1 MTDVTAT
8 LAAPEPLE
16 PTANSKHANALR
28 LEALRDTV
36 KTLPTHPGVYR
47 MLDAAGAVLYVG
59 KAKVLKNRVN
69 SYFAKQVDSPKTKAL
84 VARIHA
90 IEVTITAS
98 ETEALLLEQTLI
110 KSLKPPF
117 NILLRDDKSYPSVL
131 LTEGDAWPR
140 LGFHRGPKKQKGR
153 YFGPFPSSVSVRDS
167 LNLLQKLFQVRQC
180 EDSFFRN
187 RTRPCLQHQIGRCRA
202 PCVGLVSDED
212 YRRDVINTRLFL
224 EGRNAEVTDGLIAR
238 MDMAAEALDFESA
251 ARYRDQLSAL
261 RRIQEQQF
269 VLNDLGSADVY
280 GVAAQ
285 PGGVCVSVLQVRD
298 GRVLGSKNW
307 HPSVFGET
315 AIEDIL
321 AEFLPSYYLQIGA
334 GRELPREI
342 ITPVALADDA
352 VLSDALRQHFG
363 REVEIKSR
371 VRETRAAWL
380 TMAQRNAESA
390 LTAKLSHRGHT
401 AMRFAELQRVL
412 ALEKPI
418 KRMECFDI
426 SHTMGE
432 ATVASCVVFD
442 GEGPRSS
449 DYRRFNIEGITPGD
463 DYAAMHQ
470 ALTRRYSKLD
480 PNDERLPDV
489 LFIDGGKG
497 QLSQAID
504 VLATLGIISVQLI
517 GIAKGEGRKPGLETL
532 HFPDKEPLNLDA
544 QSPALHLTQHIRDEA
559 HRFAITGHRARRAKA
574 RKTSTLEGIDGIGP
588 ARRRALIQ
596 HFGGLQEVL
605 RASAHDLARV
615 NGISDALAQSLYAAL
630 HSH

>member
-1 MTDVTAT
+1 MSDVTAT
-8 LAAPEPLE
+8 LSAVEQHDPRSNAQRLAAL
-16 PTANSKHANALR
+16 S
-28 LEALRDTV
+28 DTV
-36 KTLPTHPGVYR
+36 KTLPTDPGIYR
-47 MLDAAGAVLYVG
+47 MLDASGAVLYVG

-69 SYFAKQVDSPKTKAL
+69 SYFAKNVDSPKTRAL
-84 VARIHA
+84 VARIHG
-90 IEVTITAS
+90 IDVTITAS

-131 LTEGDAWPR
+131 LTEGDSWPR
-140 LGFHRGPKKQKGR
+140 LSFHRGTKKQKGR
-153 YFGPFPSSVSVRDS
+153 YFGPFPSSVAVRDS

-180 EDSFFRN
+180 EDSVFRN

-202 PCVGLVSDED
+202 PCVGLVSDDD

-224 EGRNAEVTDGLIAR
+224 EGRNAEVTDDLIAR
-238 MDMAAEALDFESA
+238 MDMAADTQNYESA

-261 RRIQEQQF
+261 RRVQEQQF
-269 VLNDLGSADVY
+269 VLNDLGSADVF

-285 PGGVCVSVLQVRD
+285 PGGVCVTVLQVRD
-298 GRVLGSKNW
+298 GRVLGTKAW
-307 HPSVFGET
+307 HPGVFGET

-321 AEFLPSYYLQIGA
+321 SEFLPSYYLQIGA
-334 GRELPREI
+334 SRELPREI
-342 ITPVALADDA
+342 ITPVALADDT
-352 VLSDALRQHFG
+352 VLADALRQHFG

-390 LTAKLSHRGHT
+390 LASKLSHRGHT
-401 AMRFAELQRVL
+401 AMRFADLQRVL
-412 ALEKPI
+412 ALAKPI

-442 GEGPRSS
+442 AEGPRSS
-449 DYRRFNIEGITPGD
+449 DYRRFNIDGITPGD

-470 ALTRRYSKLD
+470 ALMRRYSKLD
-480 PNDERLPDV
+480 ANDERLPDV

-504 VLATLGIISVQLI
+504 VLATLGISSVQLVS
-517 GIAKGEGRKPGLETL
+517 IAKGEGRKPGLETL
-532 HFPDKEPLNLDA
+532 HFPDRAPLNLDA

-574 RKTSTLEGIDGIGP
+574 RKTSTLEGIEGIGP

-615 NGISDALAQSLYAAL
+615 NGISESLAQSLYAAL

>member
-1 MTDVTAT
+1 MSDVTAT
-8 LAAPEPLE
+8 LADLSALDA
-16 PTANSKHANALR
+16 THDAQRLAN
-28 LEALRDTV
+28 LRDTI
-36 KTLPTHPGVYR
+36 KTLPNDPGIYR
-47 MLDAAGAVLYVG
+47 MLDASGAVLYVG

-69 SYFAKQVDSPKTKAL
+69 SYVAKQVDSPKTRAL

-131 LTEGDAWPR
+131 LTEGDDWPR
-140 LGFHRGPKKQKGR
+140 LSFHRGTKRKKGR
-153 YFGPFPSSVSVRDS
+153 YFGPFPSSVAVRDS

-187 RTRPCLQHQIGRCRA
+187 RARPCLQHQIGRCRA

-212 YRRDVINTRLFL
+212 YRRDVMNTRLFL
-224 EGRNAEVTDGLIAR
+224 EGRNAEVTDNLIAR
-238 MDMAAEALDFESA
+238 MDMAAETLDFEAA
-251 ARYRDQLSAL
+251 ARYRDQLTAL
-261 RRIQEQQF
+261 RRVQEQQF
-269 VLNDLGSADVY
+269 VLSDVGSADVF

-285 PGGVCVSVLQVRD
+285 PGGVCVSVLQVRE
-298 GRVLGSKNW
+298 GRVLGSKSW

-315 AIEDIL
+315 AVADIL
-321 AEFLPSYYLQIGA
+321 SEFLPSYYLQIGG
-334 GRELPREI
+334 GRVLPREI
-342 ITPVALADDA
+342 IVPVDLADDS
-352 VLSDALRQHFG
+352 VLADALRQQFG

-401 AMRFAELQRVL
+401 AARFAELQRVL
-412 ALEKPI
+412 ALPKPI
-418 KRMECFDI
+418 ARMECFDI

-442 GEGPRSS
+442 AEGPRVK
-449 DYRRFNIEGITPGD
+449 DYRRFNIDGITPGD

-470 ALTRRYSKLD
+470 ALMRRYSKLGAA
-480 PNDERLPDV
+480 DERLPDV

-497 QLSQAID
+497 QLRQAIE
-504 VLATLGIISVQLI
+504 VFETLGITSVQLVS
-517 GIAKGEGRKPGLETL
+517 IAKGEGRKPGLETL
-532 HFPDKEPLNLDA
+532 HFPDREPLNLDA
-544 QSPALHLTQHIRDEA
+544 QSSALHLTQHIRDEA

-574 RKTSTLEGIDGIGP
+574 RKTSSLEGIDGVGP

-596 HFGGLQEVL
+596 HFGGLPEVL

-615 NGISDALAQSLYAAL
+615 NGISESLAQTIYAAL

>member
-1 MTDVTAT
+1 MSDVTASLT
-8 LAAPEPLE
+8 DLSARDATHDAQRLA
-16 PTANSKHANALR
+16 N
-28 LEALRDTV
+28 LRDTI
-36 KTLPTHPGVYR
+36 KTLPNDPGIYR
-47 MLDAAGAVLYVG
+47 MLDASGAVLYVG

-69 SYFAKQVDSPKTKAL
+69 SYVAKQVDSPKTRAL
-84 VARIHA
+84 VARIAA

-131 LTEGDAWPR
+131 LTEGDDWPR
-140 LGFHRGPKKQKGR
+140 LSFHRGTKRKKGR
-153 YFGPFPSSVSVRDS
+153 YFGPFPSSVAVRDS

-187 RTRPCLQHQIGRCRA
+187 RARPCLQHQIGRCRA

-212 YRRDVINTRLFL
+212 YRRDVMNTRLFL
-224 EGRNAEVTDGLIAR
+224 EGRNAEVTDNLIAR
-238 MDMAAEALDFESA
+238 MEMAAETLDFEAA

-261 RRIQEQQF
+261 RRVQEQQF
-269 VLNDLGSADVY
+269 VLSDVGSADVF

-285 PGGVCVSVLQVRD
+285 PGGVCVSVLQVRE
-298 GRVLGSKNW
+298 GRVLGSKSW

-315 AIEDIL
+315 AVADIL
-321 AEFLPSYYLQIGA
+321 SEFLPSYYLQIGG
-334 GRELPREI
+334 GRVLPREI
-342 ITPVALADDA
+342 IVPVDLADDV
-352 VLSDALRQHFG
+352 VLADALRQQFG
-363 REVEIKSR
+363 REIDIKSR

-401 AMRFAELQRVL
+401 AARFAELQRVL
-412 ALEKPI
+412 ALAKPI
-418 KRMECFDI
+418 ARMECFDI

-442 GEGPRSS
+442 AEGPRVK
-449 DYRRFNIEGITPGD
+449 DYRRFNIDGITPGD

-470 ALTRRYSKLD
+470 ALMRRYSKLGAA
-480 PNDERLPDV
+480 DERLPDV

-497 QLSQAID
+497 QLRQAIE
-504 VLATLGIISVQLI
+504 VFETLGITSVQLVS
-517 GIAKGEGRKPGLETL
+517 IAKGEGRKPGLETL
-532 HFPDKEPLNLDA
+532 HFPDREPLNLDA
-544 QSPALHLTQHIRDEA
+544 QSLALHLTQHIRDEA

-574 RKTSTLEGIDGIGP
+574 RKTSSLEGIDGVGP

-596 HFGGLQEVL
+596 HFGGLPEVL

-615 NGISDALAQSLYAAL
+615 SGISESLAQTIYAAL

>member
-1 MTDVTAT
+1 MTDVTAPLT
-8 LAAPEPLE
+8 AAEQPDPRHNAQRLAAL
-16 PTANSKHANALR
+16 S
-28 LEALRDTV
+28 DTV
-36 KTLPTHPGVYR
+36 KTLPNDPGIYR

-69 SYFAKQVDSPKTKAL
+69 SYFAKNVDSPKTRAL

-90 IEVTITAS
+90 IDVTITAS

-131 LTEGDAWPR
+131 LSEGDTWPR
-140 LGFHRGPKKQKGR
+140 LSFHRGPKKQKGR
-153 YFGPFPSSVSVRDS
+153 YFGPFPSSVAVRDS

-180 EDSFFRN
+180 EDSVFRN

-202 PCVGLVSDED
+202 PCVGLVSDDD

-224 EGRNAEVTDGLIAR
+224 EGRNADVTDNLIAR
-238 MDMAAEALDFESA
+238 MDMAADTLDFESA

-261 RRIQEQQF
+261 RRVQEQQF
-269 VLNDLGSADVY
+269 VLNDLGSADIF
-280 GVAAQ
+280 GVVAQ

-298 GRVLGSKNW
+298 GRVLGSKAW
-307 HPSVFGET
+307 HPSMFGET

-352 VLSDALRQHFG
+352 VLADALRQHFG

-390 LTAKLSHRGHT
+390 LAAKLSHRGHT
-401 AMRFAELQRVL
+401 AMRFADLQRVL
-412 ALEKPI
+412 ALAEPI

-442 GEGPRSS
+442 AEGPRSS

-470 ALTRRYSKLD
+470 ALMRRYSKLG
-480 PNDERLPDV
+480 PSDERLPDV

-504 VLATLGIISVQLI
+504 VLATLGITSVQLV

-532 HFPDKEPLNLDA
+532 HFPEREALNLDA

-559 HRFAITGHRARRAKA
+559 HRFAITGHRARRAKT
-574 RKTSTLEGIDGIGP
+574 RKTSTLEGIEGIGP
-588 ARRRALIQ
+588 ARRRALIL

-615 NGISDALAQSLYAAL
+615 NGISESLAQSLYAAL

>member
-1 MTDVTAT
+1 MSDVTAELSAVVVIDPIRNGQRLAT
-8 LAAPEPLE
+8 LA
-16 PTANSKHANALR
+16 
-28 LEALRDTV
+28 DTV
-36 KTLPTHPGVYR
+36 KTLPNDPGIYR
-47 MLDAAGAVLYVG
+47 MLDASGAVLYVG

-69 SYFAKQVDSPKTKAL
+69 SYFAKQVDSPKTRAL
-84 VARIHA
+84 VARIYA

-117 NILLRDDKSYPSVL
+117 NILLRDDKSYPSLL
-131 LTEGDAWPR
+131 LTEADATPR
-140 LGFHRGPKKQKGR
+140 LSFHRGPKRQKGR
-153 YFGPFPSSVSVRDS
+153 YFGPFPSSVAVRDS

-180 EDSFFRN
+180 EDSMFRN

-212 YRRDVINTRLFL
+212 YRRDVANTRLFL
-224 EGRNAEVTDGLIAR
+224 EGRNQEVTDNLIAR
-238 MDMAAEALDFESA
+238 MGMAADSLDFEAA
-251 ARYRDQLSAL
+251 ARYRDQLTAL
-261 RRIQEQQF
+261 RRVQEQQF
-269 VLNDLGSADVY
+269 VLSDVGSADVF

-285 PGGVCVSVLQVRD
+285 PGGVCVSVLQVRE
-298 GRVLGSKNW
+298 GRVLGSKSW
-307 HPSVFGET
+307 HPGVFGET
-315 AIEDIL
+315 AVADIL
-321 AEFLPSYYLQIGA
+321 SEFLPSYYLQIGG
-334 GRELPREI
+334 GRVLPREI
-342 ITPVALADDA
+342 IVPVDLADDA
-352 VLSDALRQHFG
+352 VLADALRQHFG
-363 REVEIKSR
+363 REVDIKSR

-401 AMRFAELQRVL
+401 AARFAELQRVL
-412 ALEKPI
+412 ALPKPI
-418 KRMECFDI
+418 ARMECFDI

-442 GEGPRSS
+442 AEGPRVK
-449 DYRRFNIEGITPGD
+449 DYRRFNIDGITPGD

-470 ALTRRYSKLD
+470 ALMRRYGKRGAA
-480 PNDERLPDV
+480 DEHLPDV

-504 VLATLGIISVQLI
+504 VFATLGITSVQLVS
-517 GIAKGEGRKPGLETL
+517 IAKGEGRKPGLETL
-532 HFPDKEPLNLDA
+532 HFPDREPLNLDA
-544 QSPALHLTQHIRDEA
+544 QSSALHLTQHIRDEA

-574 RKTSTLEGIDGIGP
+574 RKTSSLEGINGVGP
-588 ARRRALIQ
+588 ARRRALIE
-596 HFGGLQEVL
+596 HFGGFSEVM

-615 NGISDALAQSLYAAL
+615 TGISESLAQTIYAAL

>member
-1 MTDVTAT
+1 MSDVTAT
-8 LAAPEPLE
+8 LSAVEQHDPRSNAQRLAAL
-16 PTANSKHANALR
+16 S
-28 LEALRDTV
+28 DTV
-36 KTLPTHPGVYR
+36 KTLPNDPGIYR
-47 MLDAAGAVLYVG
+47 MLDASGAVLYVG

-69 SYFAKQVDSPKTKAL
+69 SYFAKNVDSPKTRAL
-84 VARIHA
+84 VARIHG
-90 IEVTITAS
+90 IDVTITAS

-131 LTEGDAWPR
+131 LTEGDSWPR
-140 LGFHRGPKKQKGR
+140 LSFHRGTKKQKGR
-153 YFGPFPSSVSVRDS
+153 YFGPFPSSVAVRDS

-180 EDSFFRN
+180 EDSVFRN

-202 PCVGLVSDED
+202 PCVGLVSDDD

-224 EGRNAEVTDGLIAR
+224 EGRNAEVTDDLIAR
-238 MDMAAEALDFESA
+238 MDMAADTQNYESA

-261 RRIQEQQF
+261 RRVQEQQF
-269 VLNDLGSADVY
+269 VLNDLGSADVF

-285 PGGVCVSVLQVRD
+285 PGGVCVTVLQVRD
-298 GRVLGSKNW
+298 GRVLGTKAW
-307 HPSVFGET
+307 HPGVFGET

-321 AEFLPSYYLQIGA
+321 SEFLPSYYLQIGA
-334 GRELPREI
+334 SRELPREI
-342 ITPVALADDA
+342 ITPVALADDT
-352 VLSDALRQHFG
+352 VLADALRQHFG

-390 LTAKLSHRGHT
+390 LASKLSHRGHT
-401 AMRFAELQRVL
+401 AMRFADLQRVL
-412 ALEKPI
+412 ALVKPI

-442 GEGPRSS
+442 AEGPRSS
-449 DYRRFNIEGITPGD
+449 DYRRFNIDGITPGD

-470 ALTRRYSKLD
+470 ALMRRYSKLD
-480 PNDERLPDV
+480 ANDERLPDV

-504 VLATLGIISVQLI
+504 VLATLGISSVQLVS
-517 GIAKGEGRKPGLETL
+517 IAKGEGRKPGLETL
-532 HFPDKEPLNLDA
+532 HFPDRAPLNLDA

-615 NGISDALAQSLYAAL
+615 NGISESLAQSLYAAL